1 MPAFCTTEN
10 DIIEI
15 HVQTTALEV
24 EGLSVAIFQNIGGKE
39 LVAQAKADD
48 MEKPSSLS
56 VFYEAFTQTTAGV
69 GNSYTVEI
77 SSTDDAVIP
86 AKSL

>member
-1 MPAFCTTEN
+1 MEDDVGDKEVA
-10 DIIEI
+10 
-15 HVQTTALEV
+15 AL
-24 EGLSVAIFQNIGGKE
+24 
-39 LVAQAKADD
+39 AKADD

-56 VFYEAFTQTTAGV
+56 VFYEAFTQTTAGA
-69 GNSYTVEI
+69 GKSYTVEI